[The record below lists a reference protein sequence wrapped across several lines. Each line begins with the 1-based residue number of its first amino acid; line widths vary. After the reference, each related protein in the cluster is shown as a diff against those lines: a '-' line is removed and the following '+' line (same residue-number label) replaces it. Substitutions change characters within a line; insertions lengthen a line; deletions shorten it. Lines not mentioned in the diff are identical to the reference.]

1 MKKFKIKL
9 HTQILIG
16 LVLGAI
22 FGSIFHMSANEIEIF
37 TKSGKEKIKDFNEVK
52 FFKSD
57 SLLVSFN
64 SEEQLSIIKYPNTVS
79 DKKVRDALTV
89 KIILK
94 SNEEKEFGNIIEITK
109 VKSIGEIIKPV
120 GDIFV
125 RLLNMIAVP
134 LVFASLLVGA
144 ASLSDLRNVA
154 RIGGKTIL
162 IFMFT
167 TIISISVGL
176 ILANLFQPGHFMP
189 PETKSMLLQTFSDEA
204 SSKLEKNV
212 SINIV
217 DFFVNLVPK
226 NPFKAIAD
234 GDFLQVV
241 FFAILTGIFLTQ
253 VPQEKSKAIISFFD
267 GLSSALIIMVEKV
280 MLIAPYAVFALISA
294 TVAEFG
300 FSILQTLLMYVI
312 TVLAGLLFLILVS
325 YPTLIKLVARQKVIP
340 IYKALRQVMVVAF
353 STSSSA
359 ATLPLEID
367 VAEKKLG
374 VPNRIASFVL
384 PLGATINMDGT
395 ALYQAVAAMFIA
407 QVYGIDM
414 DLTKQITIVI
424 TAVLAS
430 IGTAPVPGV
439 GLIMLIIVLRS
450 VGIPDEGIALIL
462 GVDRILDMART
473 VPNIISDSF
482 TAITVSKSEGELG
495 KLTPELNG
503 D

>member
-1 MKKFKIKL
+1 MKKFKIKI
-9 HTQILIG
+9 HNQILLG
-16 LVLGAI
+16 LILGAV
-22 FGSIFHMSANEIEIF
+22 FGSIFHMSSSDIEVVSKAGI
-37 TKSGKEKIKDFNEVK
+37 EKVKGFSEVK
-52 FFKSD
+52 FLLGD
-57 SLLVSFN
+57 SVLSSFDSN
-64 SEEQLSIIKYPNTVS
+64 SQLAIIKYSKSFT
-79 DKKVRDALTV
+79 DKKLKEQVKV
-89 KIILK
+89 KITTFD
-94 SNEEKEFGNIIEITK
+94 NQEKVFTEVREITK
-109 VKSIGEIIKPV
+109 SKTLGALIKPV

-144 ASLSDLRNVA
+144 ASLSDLKNVA
-154 RIGGKTIL
+154 RIGGKTVL
-162 IFMFT
+162 LFMFT
-167 TIISISVGL
+167 TVIAITTGL
-176 ILANLFQPGHFMP
+176 LFANIFQPGNFMP
-189 PETKSMLLQTFSDEA
+189 PETKTMLLQTFSDEA
-204 SSKLEKNV
+204 SSKVQQEV
-212 SINIV
+212 SVNIV
-217 DFFVNLVPK
+217 DFFVNIVPR

-253 VPQEKSKAIISFFD
+253 IPKDKSKTIINFFD
-267 GLSSALIIMVEKV
+267 GLSSAMILLVEKV
-280 MLIAPYAVFALISA
+280 MLIAPFAVFALISA

-300 FSILQTLLMYVI
+300 FNILQTLLMYVV
-312 TVLAGLLFLILVS
+312 TVASGLLFLMIFV
-325 YPTLIKLVARQKVIP
+325 YPTLLKTIARQKVLP
-340 IYKALRQVMVVAF
+340 IYKALRQVMIVAF

-359 ATLPLEID
+359 ATLPLEME

-374 VPNRIASFVL
+374 VSNKIASFVL

-407 QVYGIDM
+407 QVYGIEM

-450 VGIPDEGIALIL
+450 VGIPEEGIALIL
-462 GVDRILDMART
+462 GVDRVLDMART
-473 VPNIISDSF
+473 IPNVVSDSF
-482 TAITVSKSEGELG
+482 TAVTVAKSEGELG
-495 KLTPELNG
+495 KMHS

>member
-1 MKKFKIKL
+1 MKKIKIKL
-9 HTQILIG
+9 HTKILIG
-16 LVLGAI
+16 LILGAV
-22 FGSIFHMSANEIEIF
+22 FGSIFHMSQNKIEIVA
-37 TKSGKEKIKDFNEVK
+37 KSGKEKISDFINVK
-52 FFKSD
+52 FLKAD
-57 SLLVSFN
+57 SVLASFN
-64 SEEQLSIIKYPNTVS
+64 SNEQLAIINFLKS
-79 DKKVRDALTV
+79 FHDKKAKEDIVV
-89 KIILK
+89 KVTLQ
-94 SNEEKEFGNIIEITK
+94 NNDEKIFTNVFEINK
-109 VKSIGEIIKPV
+109 VKSLGALIKPI

-125 RLLNMIAVP
+125 RLLNMIAIP

-144 ASLSDLRNVA
+144 ASLSDLKNVA
-154 RIGGKTIL
+154 RIGGKTISL
-162 IFMFT
+162 FIFT
-167 TIISISVGL
+167 TIIAITVGL
-176 ILANLFQPGHFMP
+176 IFANMFQPGHFMP
-189 PETKSMLLQTFSDEA
+189 PETKMLLLQTFSDEA
-204 SSKLEKNV
+204 SSKLEQNV
-212 SINIV
+212 SVNII
-217 DFFVNLVPK
+217 DFFVNLIPK

-253 VPQEKSKAIISFFD
+253 VPKDKSHSIINFFD
-267 GLSSALIIMVEKV
+267 GLSRAMIIMVEKV

-300 FSILQTLLMYVI
+300 YNILQTLLMYVV
-312 TVLAGLLFLILVS
+312 TVLSGLLFLILFV
-325 YPTLIKLVARQKVIP
+325 YPTLLKVIARQKVIP

-367 VAEKKLG
+367 VAQNKLG
-374 VPNRIASFVL
+374 VPNKIASFVL
-384 PLGATINMDGT
+384 PLGATLNMDGT

-407 QVYGIDM
+407 QVYGIEM
-414 DLTKQITIVI
+414 DIVKQVTIVI

-473 VPNIISDSF
+473 VPNIVSDSF
-482 TAITVSKSEGELG
+482 TSITVAKSEGVLG
-495 KLTPELNG
+495 VVKP

>member
-1 MKKFKIKL
+1 MKKFKIKI
-9 HTQILIG
+9 HNQILLG
-16 LVLGAI
+16 LILGAV
-22 FGSIFHMSANEIEIF
+22 FGSIFHMSPNDIEVVSKAGI
-37 TKSGKEKIKDFNEVK
+37 EKVTGFSEVK
-52 FFKSD
+52 FLLGD
-57 SLLVSFN
+57 SVLSSFDSN
-64 SEEQLSIIKYPNTVS
+64 SQLAIIKYSKSFT
-79 DKKVRDALTV
+79 DKKLKEQVKVKVTTIDNQVKVFTEVR
-89 KIILK
+89 
-94 SNEEKEFGNIIEITK
+94 EITK
-109 VKSIGEIIKPV
+109 SKTLGALIKPV

-144 ASLSDLRNVA
+144 ASLSDLKNVA
-154 RIGGKTIL
+154 RIGGKTVV

-167 TIISISVGL
+167 TVVAITTGL
-176 ILANLFQPGHFMP
+176 LFANIFQPGNFMP
-189 PETKSMLLQTFSDEA
+189 PETKTMLLQTFSDEA
-204 SSKLEKNV
+204 SSKVQQEV
-212 SINIV
+212 SVNIV
-217 DFFVNLVPK
+217 DFFVNIVPR

-253 VPQEKSKAIISFFD
+253 IPKDKSKTIINFFD
-267 GLSSALIIMVEKV
+267 GLSSAMILLVEKV
-280 MLIAPYAVFALISA
+280 MLIAPFAVFALISA

-300 FSILQTLLMYVI
+300 FNILQTLLMYVV
-312 TVLAGLLFLILVS
+312 TVMSGLIFLMIFV
-325 YPTLIKLVARQKVIP
+325 YPTLLKTIARQKVLP
-340 IYKALRQVMVVAF
+340 IYKALRQVMIVAF

-374 VPNRIASFVL
+374 VSNKIASFVL
-384 PLGATINMDGT
+384 PLGATVNMDGT

-407 QVYGIDM
+407 QVYGIEM

-450 VGIPDEGIALIL
+450 VGIPEEGIALIL
-462 GVDRILDMART
+462 GVDRVLDMART
-473 VPNIISDSF
+473 VPNIVSDSF
-482 TAITVSKSEGELG
+482 TAVTVAKSEGELG
-495 KLTPELNG
+495 KMHI

>member
-1 MKKFKIKL
+1 MKKFKIQL
-9 HTQILIG
+9 HTKILIG

-22 FGSIFHMSANEIEIF
+22 FGSVFHMSAGDIEVV
-37 TKSGKEKIKDFNEVK
+37 TKSGKEKISDFAEVK
-52 FFKSD
+52 FFIGD
-57 SLLVSFN
+57 STLKTFDSN
-64 SEEQLSIIKYPNTVS
+64 SQLAIIKFSKSFV
-79 DKKVRDALTV
+79 DKKLKEQIVVRIST
-89 KIILK
+89 K
-94 SNEEKEFGNIIEITK
+94 SGEIKVYTNLIEITK
-109 VKSIGEIIKPV
+109 SKSIGALIKPV

-144 ASLSDLRNVA
+144 ASLSDLKNVA
-154 RIGGKTIL
+154 RIGGKTIT

-167 TIISISVGL
+167 TVISITVGL
-176 ILANLFQPGHFMP
+176 AMANIIQPGNFMP
-189 PETKSMLLQTFSDEA
+189 PETKDMLLQTFTDEA
-204 SSKLEKNV
+204 SSKIDQNV
-212 SINIV
+212 SVNMI

-241 FFAILTGIFLTQ
+241 FFAILTGVFLTQ
-253 VPQEKSKAIISFFD
+253 VPKEKSQTIINFFD
-267 GLSSALIIMVEKV
+267 GLSSAMILLVEKV

-300 FSILQTLLMYVI
+300 FNILQTLLMYVV
-312 TVLAGLLFLILVS
+312 TVLAGLLFLMVVT
-325 YPTLIKLVARQKVIP
+325 YPSLLKLIARQKVFP
-340 IYKALRQVMVVAF
+340 FYKALRQVMIVAF

-374 VPNRIASFVL
+374 VPNKIASFVL
-384 PLGATINMDGT
+384 PLGATVNMDGT

-450 VGIPDEGIALIL
+450 VGIPEEGIALIL
-462 GVDRILDMART
+462 GVDRVLDMART
-473 VPNIISDSF
+473 IPNIVSDSF
-482 TAITVSKSEGELG
+482 TAVTVAKSEGVLG
-495 KLTPELNG
+495 KMNLE
-503 D
+503 

>member
-1 MKKFKIKL
+1 MKKIKIQL
-9 HTQILIG
+9 HTKILIG
-16 LVLGAI
+16 LVLGAV
-22 FGSIFHMSANEIEIF
+22 FGSIFHMSSNEIEII
-37 TKSGKEKIKDFNEVK
+37 TKSGKEKITDFTEVK
-52 FFKSD
+52 FLKGD

-64 SEEQLSIIKYPNTVS
+64 SGEQLSIIKYLKNIP
-79 DKKVRDALTV
+79 DKKVKDAIKV
-89 KIILK
+89 KAILK
-94 SNEEKEFGNIIEITK
+94 SNDVKEFTNVIEISK
-109 VKSIGEIIKPV
+109 VKSIGAMIKPI

-162 IFMFT
+162 IFMVT
-167 TIISISVGL
+167 TTLAITIGL
-176 ILANLFQPGHFMP
+176 VLANLIQPGHFMP

-204 SSKLEKNV
+204 TTKIEQNV
-212 SINIV
+212 SVNII
-217 DFFVNLVPK
+217 DFFVNIVPK

-253 VPQEKSKAIISFFD
+253 VPKDKSHSIINFFD
-267 GLSSALIIMVEKV
+267 GLSSAMIILVEKV

-312 TVLAGLLFLILVS
+312 TVLAGILCLMIFM
-325 YPTLIKLVARQKVIP
+325 YPALIKLLARQKVLP
-340 IYKALRQVMVVAF
+340 VYKALRQVMVVAF

-359 ATLPLEID
+359 ATLPLEIE

-384 PLGATINMDGT
+384 PLGATVNMDGT

-407 QVYGIDM
+407 QVYGIEM
-414 DLTKQITIVI
+414 DLTKQVTIVI

-450 VGIPDEGIALIL
+450 VGIPEEGIALIL
-462 GVDRILDMART
+462 GVDRVLDMART
-473 VPNIISDSF
+473 VPNIVSDSL
-482 TAITVSKSEGELG
+482 TALTVAKSEGELRAL
-495 KLTPELNG
+495 KP

>member
-22 FGSIFHMSANEIEIF
+22 FGSVFHMSSDEIEVV
-37 TKSGKEKIKDFNEVK
+37 TSSGKIKVSGFTQVSFLK
-52 FFKSD
+52 GD
-57 SLLVSFN
+57 SLLKSFGPG
-64 SEEQLSIIKYPNTVS
+64 EQLSAIKYSKSFT
-79 DKKVRDALTV
+79 DKKLKEQVVV
-89 KIILK
+89 KTASHDGGEQSFIGL
-94 SNEEKEFGNIIEITK
+94 IEITK
-109 VKSIGEIIKPV
+109 SKSIGALIKPV

-154 RIGGKTIL
+154 RIGGKTII

-167 TIISISVGL
+167 TVIAIIVGL
-176 ILANLFQPGHFMP
+176 VMANIIQPGHFMP
-189 PETKSMLLQTFSDEA
+189 PETKAMLLQTFSDEA
-204 SSKLEKNV
+204 STKIEQNV
-212 SINIV
+212 SVNIV
-217 DFFVNLVPK
+217 DFFVNIVPR

-253 VPQEKSKAIISFFD
+253 IPKDKSKTIINFFE
-267 GLSSALIIMVEKV
+267 GLSSAMILLVEKV
-280 MLIAPYAVFALISA
+280 MNIAPFAVFALISA

-300 FSILQTLLMYVI
+300 FNILQTLLMYVI
-312 TVLAGLLFLILVS
+312 TVLSGLLFLMVFV
-325 YPTLIKLVARQKVIP
+325 YPTLLKTLARQKVLP
-340 IYKALRQVMVVAF
+340 IYKALRQVMIVAF

-359 ATLPLEID
+359 ATLPLEME

-374 VPNRIASFVL
+374 VSNKIASFVL
-384 PLGATINMDGT
+384 PLGATVNMDGT

-407 QVYGIDM
+407 QVYGIEM

-450 VGIPDEGIALIL
+450 VGIPEEGIALIL
-462 GVDRILDMART
+462 GVDRILDMSRT
-473 VPNIISDSF
+473 IPNIVSDSF
-482 TAITVSKSEGELG
+482 TAITVAKSENELG
-495 KLTPELNG
+495 KIHS

>member
-9 HTQILIG
+9 HTKILIG
-16 LVLGAI
+16 LVLGAV
-22 FGSIFHMSANEIEIF
+22 FGSIFHMSANEIEII
-37 TKSGKEKIKDFNEVK
+37 TKTGKEKIKDFNEVK
-52 FFKSD
+52 FLKGD
-57 SLLVSFN
+57 SVLVSFN
-64 SEEQLSIIKYPNTVS
+64 SGEQLPIIKYLKTVT
-79 DKKVRDALTV
+79 DKKAKDAIKV
-89 KIILK
+89 KVTLK
-94 SNEEKEFGNIIEITK
+94 SNEEKEFSNVIEITK
-109 VKSIGEIIKPV
+109 VKSLGAIIKPV

-144 ASLSDLRNVA
+144 ASLSDLKNVA
-154 RIGGKTIL
+154 RIGGKTIS
-162 IFMFT
+162 IFILTT
-167 TIISISVGL
+167 TISITVGL
-176 ILANLFQPGHFMP
+176 LFANLFQPGHFMP
-189 PETKSMLLQTFSDEA
+189 PETKTMLLQTFSEEA
-204 SSKLEKNV
+204 SSKIGQDV
-212 SINIV
+212 SVNII

-253 VPQEKSKAIISFFD
+253 VPKDKSHSIINFFD
-267 GLSSALIIMVEKV
+267 GLSSAMIILVEKV

-300 FSILQTLLMYVI
+300 FSILQTLLMYVV
-312 TVLAGLLFLILVS
+312 TVLSGLLFLIIFT
-325 YPTLIKLVARQKVIP
+325 YPALIKTIARQKVLP

-384 PLGATINMDGT
+384 PLGATVNMDGT

-407 QVYGIDM
+407 QVYGIEM
-414 DLTKQITIVI
+414 DIVKQVTIVI
-424 TAVLAS
+424 TSVLAS

-439 GLIMLIIVLRS
+439 GIIMLIIVLRS
-450 VGIPDEGIALIL
+450 VGIPEEGIALIL

-473 VPNIISDSF
+473 VPNIVSDSF
-482 TAITVSKSEGELG
+482 TAVTVAKSEGELG
-495 KLTPELNG
+495 EIKP

>member
-1 MKKFKIKL
+1 MKRFRIKL

-16 LVLGAI
+16 LVLGAL
-22 FGSIFHMSANEIEIF
+22 FGSYFHMSTDEIEVI
-37 TKSGKEKIKDFNEVK
+37 TSSGKEKVSGFISVK
-52 FFKSD
+52 FLKGD
-57 SLLVSFN
+57 SLIKSFGPD
-64 SEEQLSIIKYPNTVS
+64 EQLPIIKYSKSFT
-79 DKKVRDALTV
+79 DKKFKEQVVVITSSR
-89 KIILK
+89 
-94 SNEEKEFGNIIEITK
+94 SGEERTFTGLIEITK
-109 VKSIGEIIKPV
+109 SKSIGALIKPV

-144 ASLSDLRNVA
+144 ASLSDLKNVA
-154 RIGGKTIL
+154 RIGGKTVV

-167 TIISISVGL
+167 TVIAITTGL
-176 ILANLFQPGHFMP
+176 VMANVFQPGHFMP

-204 SSKLEKNV
+204 STKIEQNV
-212 SINIV
+212 SVNIV
-217 DFFVNLVPK
+217 DFFVNIVPR

-253 VPQEKSKAIISFFD
+253 IPKDKSKTIINFFD
-267 GLSSALIIMVEKV
+267 GLSSAMILLVEKV
-280 MLIAPYAVFALISA
+280 MNIAPYAVFALISA

-300 FSILQTLLMYVI
+300 FNILQTLLMYVV
-312 TVLAGLLFLILVS
+312 TVLSGLLFLMIFV
-325 YPTLIKLVARQKVIP
+325 YPTLLKTLARQKVLP
-340 IYKALRQVMVVAF
+340 IYNALRQVMIVAF

-359 ATLPLEID
+359 ATLPLEME

-374 VPNRIASFVL
+374 VSNKIASFVL
-384 PLGATINMDGT
+384 PLGATVNMDGT

-407 QVYGIDM
+407 QVYGIEM
-414 DLTKQITIVI
+414 DITKQITIVI

-450 VGIPDEGIALIL
+450 VGIPEEGIALIL
-462 GVDRILDMART
+462 GVDRILDMSRT
-473 VPNIISDSF
+473 IPNVISDSF
-482 TAITVSKSEGELG
+482 TAITVAKSENELG
-495 KLTPELNG
+495 KIKS

>member
-1 MKKFKIKL
+1 MKKFRIQL
-9 HTQILIG
+9 HTKILIG
-16 LVLGAI
+16 LILGAV
-22 FGSIFHMSANEIEIF
+22 FGSVFHMSANEIEII
-37 TKSGKEKIKDFNEVK
+37 TKTGKEKISDFSEVK
-52 FFKSD
+52 FLKGD
-57 SLLVSFN
+57 SVLISFD
-64 SEEQLSIIKYPNTVS
+64 SGGQLSIIKYLKSFT
-79 DKKVRDALTV
+79 DKKVKDAIKV
-89 KIILK
+89 KVTLK
-94 SNEEKEFGNIIEITK
+94 SNEEKEFSNVIEITK
-109 VKSIGEIIKPV
+109 VKSLGALIKPI

-154 RIGGKTIL
+154 RIGGKTIV
-162 IFMFT
+162 IFMAT
-167 TIISISVGL
+167 TVIAITVGL
-176 ILANLFQPGHFMP
+176 LFANLIQPGHFMP
-189 PETKSMLLQTFSDEA
+189 PETKTMLLQTFSDEA
-204 SSKLEKNV
+204 SSKLDQNV
-212 SINIV
+212 SVNII

-253 VPQEKSKAIISFFD
+253 VPKDKSHSIINFFD
-267 GLSSALIIMVEKV
+267 GLSSAMILLVEKV

-312 TVLAGLLFLILVS
+312 TVLLGLLCLMLFM
-325 YPTLIKLVARQKVIP
+325 YPALIKLVARQKVIP
-340 IYKALRQVMVVAF
+340 VYKALRQVMVVAF

-374 VPNRIASFVL
+374 VPNKIASFVL
-384 PLGATINMDGT
+384 PLGATVNMDGT

-407 QVYGIDM
+407 QVYGIEM

-424 TAVLAS
+424 TSVLAS

-473 VPNIISDSF
+473 VPNIVSDSF
-482 TAITVSKSEGELG
+482 TALAVAKSEGVLG
-495 KLTPELNG
+495 EIKP

>member
-1 MKKFKIKL
+1 MKRFRIKL

-16 LVLGAI
+16 LVLGAL
-22 FGSIFHMSANEIEIF
+22 FGSYFHMSTDEIEVI
-37 TKSGKEKIKDFNEVK
+37 TSSGKEKVSGFISVK
-52 FFKSD
+52 FLKGD
-57 SLLVSFN
+57 SLIKSFGPD
-64 SEEQLSIIKYPNTVS
+64 EQLPIIKYSKSFT
-79 DKKVRDALTV
+79 DKKFKEQVVVITSSR
-89 KIILK
+89 
-94 SNEEKEFGNIIEITK
+94 SGEERTFTGLIEITK
-109 VKSIGEIIKPV
+109 SKSIGALIKPV

-144 ASLSDLRNVA
+144 ASLSDLKNVA
-154 RIGGKTIL
+154 HIGGKTVV

-167 TIISISVGL
+167 TVIAITTGL
-176 ILANLFQPGHFMP
+176 VMANVFQPGHFMP

-204 SSKLEKNV
+204 STKIEQNV
-212 SINIV
+212 SVNIV
-217 DFFVNLVPK
+217 DFFVNIVPR

-253 VPQEKSKAIISFFD
+253 IPKDKSKTIINFFD
-267 GLSSALIIMVEKV
+267 GLSSAMILLVEKV
-280 MLIAPYAVFALISA
+280 MNIAPYAVFALISA

-300 FSILQTLLMYVI
+300 FNILQTLLMYVV
-312 TVLAGLLFLILVS
+312 TVLSGLLFLMIFV
-325 YPTLIKLVARQKVIP
+325 YPTLLKTLARQKVLP
-340 IYKALRQVMVVAF
+340 IYKALRQVMIVAF

-359 ATLPLEID
+359 ATLPLEME

-374 VPNRIASFVL
+374 VSNKIASFVL
-384 PLGATINMDGT
+384 PLGATVNMDGT

-407 QVYGIDM
+407 QVYGIEM
-414 DLTKQITIVI
+414 DITKQITIVI

-450 VGIPDEGIALIL
+450 VGIPEEGIALIL
-462 GVDRILDMART
+462 GVDRILDMSRT
-473 VPNIISDSF
+473 IPNVISDSF
-482 TAITVSKSEGELG
+482 TAITVAKSENELG
-495 KLTPELNG
+495 KIKS

>member
-1 MKKFKIKL
+1 MKKFKIQL

-16 LVLGAI
+16 LILGAV
-22 FGSIFHMSANEIEIF
+22 FGSVFHMKPDKIEIIA
-37 TKSGKEKIKDFNEVK
+37 KSGSEKISGFTE
-52 FFKSD
+52 
-57 SLLVSFN
+57 VSFLKRDSTLATFN
-64 SEEQLSIIKYPNTVS
+64 SGEQLLIIKYLKGFT
-79 DKKVRDALTV
+79 DKKVKDSIKV
-89 KIILK
+89 KVTLK
-94 SNEEKEFGNIIEITK
+94 SNEIKEYSGVTEITK
-109 VKSIGEIIKPV
+109 VKSVGALIKPI

-154 RIGGKTIL
+154 RIGGKTIT
-162 IFMFT
+162 IFMVT
-167 TIISISVGL
+167 TVLAITIGL
-176 ILANLFQPGHFMP
+176 VFANLFQPGHFMP
-189 PETKSMLLQTFSDEA
+189 PETKIMLLQTFSEEA
-204 SSKLEKNV
+204 STKIDQNV
-212 SINIV
+212 SVNII

-253 VPQEKSKAIISFFD
+253 VPKDKSHSIINFFD
-267 GLSSALIIMVEKV
+267 GLSSAMILLVEKV

-300 FSILQTLLMYVI
+300 FSILQTLLMYVA
-312 TVLAGLLFLILVS
+312 TVLAGILSLMLFM
-325 YPTLIKLVARQKVIP
+325 YPALIKLLARQKVIP
-340 IYKALRQVMVVAF
+340 VYKALRQVMIVAF

-359 ATLPLEID
+359 ATLPLEIE

-374 VPNRIASFVL
+374 VSNKIASFVL
-384 PLGATINMDGT
+384 PLGATVNMDGT

-407 QVYGIDM
+407 QVYGIELDI
-414 DLTKQITIVI
+414 TKQITIVI
-424 TAVLAS
+424 TSVLAS

-450 VGIPDEGIALIL
+450 VGIPEEGIALIL

-473 VPNIISDSF
+473 VPNIVSDSL
-482 TAITVSKSEGELG
+482 TTLTVAKSEGELCEI
-495 KLTPELNG
+495 KP

>member
-1 MKKFKIKL
+1 MKKFKIQL
-9 HTQILIG
+9 HTKILIG
-16 LVLGAI
+16 LILGAI
-22 FGSIFHMSANEIEIF
+22 FGSIFHMSANDIEVI
-37 TKSGKEKIKDFNEVK
+37 TKTGKEKVSDFSEVK
-52 FFKSD
+52 FFVGDSTLKSFD
-57 SLLVSFN
+57 SN
-64 SEEQLSIIKYPNTVS
+64 SQLAIIKFSKSFV
-79 DKKVRDALTV
+79 DKKLKEKIVVRILT
-89 KIILK
+89 K
-94 SNEEKEFGNIIEITK
+94 SGEIKVYTNLTEITK
-109 VKSIGEIIKPV
+109 SKSIGALIKPV

-144 ASLSDLRNVA
+144 ASLSDLKNVA
-154 RIGGKTIL
+154 RIGGKTIT

-167 TIISISVGL
+167 TVISITVGL
-176 ILANLFQPGHFMP
+176 AMANIIQPGNFMP
-189 PETKSMLLQTFSDEA
+189 PETKDMLLQTFTDEA
-204 SSKLEKNV
+204 SSKIDQNV
-212 SINIV
+212 SVNMI

-241 FFAILTGIFLTQ
+241 FFAILTGVFLTQ
-253 VPQEKSKAIISFFD
+253 VPKEKSQTIINFFD
-267 GLSSALIIMVEKV
+267 GLSSAMILLVEKV

-300 FSILQTLLMYVI
+300 FNILQTLLMYVV
-312 TVLAGLLFLILVS
+312 TVLAGLLFLMVVT
-325 YPTLIKLVARQKVIP
+325 YPAMLKLIARQKVIP
-340 IYKALRQVMVVAF
+340 FYKALRQVMIVAF

-374 VPNRIASFVL
+374 VPNKIASFVL
-384 PLGATINMDGT
+384 PLGATVNMDGT

-414 DLTKQITIVI
+414 DLTKQITIVV

-450 VGIPDEGIALIL
+450 VGIPEEGIALIL
-462 GVDRILDMART
+462 GVDRVLDMART
-473 VPNIISDSF
+473 IPNIVSDSF
-482 TAITVSKSEGELG
+482 TAVTVAKSEGVLG
-495 KLTPELNG
+495 KMKL
-503 D
+503 